1 MSHDQ
6 SSLVQGL
13 AVFSIAEDVSS
24 VSTNVFFNAY
34 RVEYF
39 PSSANVTYF
48 IDPHENLIP
57 TDFKSQ

>member
-6 SSLVQGL
+6 SSLMQAL
-13 AVFSIAEDVSS
+13 AVFLITEDVNA
-24 VSTNVFFNAY
+24 VSTNVSFNAY

-39 PSSANVTYF
+39 PSLANVTYF
-48 IDPHENLIP
+48 IDPHENLNP